1 MDQDMNAFL
10 KYQSQLNEQFI
21 NTVDTSSF
29 ENLCDSHIQ
38 FFKNYILPN
47 FSYSEFSNR
56 TQRAKNPLKLFEDLI
71 SYMALYGLGH
81 YQRMRAIFDHVQ
93 AQSSF
98 QLAQPVKATIV
109 DYGCGQGIATLAF
122 LDHLIESEHHIEEL
136 NVILIEPS
144 TMALER
150 AIYWI
155 NSKAQDAKIKIN
167 YTVHACNFDE
177 LDDDFLSCQHD
188 YPYIHLFSNILDI
201 YSTGTYSLYN
211 LCQKITNQQSEHFV
225 FAVSPDFSSGNIG
238 FDTFHQYLQPQKIF
252 LNDQGNVEVEEFNFK
267 TMNIRH
273 RKAAVRAYASYI

>member
-56 TQRAKNPLKLFEDLI
+56 TQRAKNPLKFFEDLI

-122 LDHLIESEHHIEEL
+122 LDHLIESEHHIKEL

-155 NSKAQDAKIKIN
+155 NSKAQKNKIKIN
-167 YTVHACNFDE
+167 CCRHAYTFHDLN
-177 LDDDFLSCQHD
+177 DDFLSCQHE
-188 YPYIHLFSNILDI
+188 Y
-201 YSTGTYSLYN
+201 T
-211 LCQKITNQQSEHFV
+211 
-225 FAVSPDFSSGNIG
+225 
-238 FDTFHQYLQPQKIF
+238 
-252 LNDQGNVEVEEFNFK
+252 
-267 TMNIRH
+267 
-273 RKAAVRAYASYI
+273 

>member
-1 MDQDMNAFL
+1 MNAFL
-10 KYQSQLNEQFI
+10 KYQSQLNEKFI

-109 DYGCGQGIATLAF
+109 DYGCGQGIATLAL
-122 LDHLIESEHHIEEL
+122 LDHLIKSKHNIEEL
-136 NVILIEPS
+136 NIILIEPS

-155 NSKAQDAKIKIN
+155 NSKAQDAKIKIS

-177 LDDDFLSCQHD
+177 LDDDFLSCQYD

-252 LNDQGNVEVEEFNFK
+252 LNAQGGVEIEEFNFK